1 VPRIRLVAIDLDGTL
16 LRSDHTISDRSR
28 SAIRAA
34 REAGIGVTVVTA
46 RSPRSVRHIARE
58 AGLNGLAICANGA
71 AVFDLDEGRIDLH
84 TPLGRTSRNG
94 SSPTC
99 AASCPD
105 HVTDVGMLRW
115 AGLGVA
121 PANPHP
127 SAQAAADEITASN
140 DDDGVAMVLERIVS
154 RAAASR
160 SAQTRR

>member
-34 REAGIGVTVVTA
+34 RKAGIGVTVVTA

-84 TPLGRTSRNG
+84 TPLRQDVAQRLVTGMRSLVPGPRDRRGDAAVGGPRRRAGEPSPVRAGSGRR
-94 SSPTC
+94 
-99 AASCPD
+99 D
-105 HVTDVGMLRW
+105 HRL
-115 AGLGVA
+115 
-121 PANPHP
+121 
-127 SAQAAADEITASN
+127 Q
-140 DDDGVAMVLERIVS
+140 
-154 RAAASR
+154 
-160 SAQTRR
+160 RR